1 MIDVD
6 SLARLALF
14 ADLTRPQLEAVAHA
28 VDEERFT
35 RGARILREGL
45 SGSAFYVI
53 VEGEASVQ
61 ISGEER
67 ARLRPGDF
75 FGEVSILTGDAPD
88 ADVVAA
94 SDELRA
100 AVLGG
105 PGLEPLLLEYPKL
118 AVRMLE
124 IEARRL
130 RNANR
135 WQG

>member
-1 MIDVD
+1 VIDVD

-28 VDEERFT
+28 VDEERFP
-35 RGARILREGL
+35 RGTRILREGL

-88 ADVVAA
+88 ADVTAA

-100 AVLGG
+100 AVLAG
-105 PGLEPLLLEYPKL
+105 PELQPLLLEYPKL

>member
-6 SLARLALF
+6 SLSRLALF

-28 VDEERFT
+28 VNEERYAK
-35 RGARILREGL
+35 GMRILREGL
-45 SGSAFYVI
+45 SGSAFYVV

-61 ISGEER
+61 IGGEER

-88 ADVVAA
+88 ADVIAA

-130 RNANR
+130 RSANR
-135 WQG
+135 

>member
-14 ADLTRPQLEAVAHA
+14 SDLTRPQLEAVSHA
-28 VDEERFT
+28 VDEQRFR
-35 RGARILREGL
+35 RGTRILREGL

-53 VEGEASVQ
+53 VEGEATVE
-61 ISGEER
+61 IEGEER
-67 ARLRPGDF
+67 ARLQPGDF
-75 FGEVSILTGDAPD
+75 FGEVSILTGDPPD
-88 ADVVAA
+88 ADVIAA
-94 SDELRA
+94 SDLRA

-105 PGLEPLLLEYPKL
+105 PELEPLLLEYPRL
-118 AVRMLE
+118 ALKMLE

>member
-1 MIDVD
+1 MIDAE
-6 SLARLALF
+6 SLSRLALF
-14 ADLTRPQLEAVAHA
+14 ADLTRPQLEAVAHS
-28 VDEERFT
+28 VDEQRFP
-35 RGARILREGL
+35 RGTRILREGL
-45 SGSAFYVI
+45 SGSAFYVV

-61 ISGEER
+61 IGGEER

-88 ADVVAA
+88 ADVIAA
-94 SDELRA
+94 SEELCA
-100 AVLGG
+100 AVLAG
-105 PGLEPLLLEYPKL
+105 PELEPLLLAYPKL

>member
-6 SLARLALF
+6 SLSRLALF

-28 VDEERFT
+28 VNEERYAK
-35 RGARILREGL
+35 GMRILREGL

-61 ISGEER
+61 IGGEER

-88 ADVVAA
+88 ADVIAA

-105 PGLEPLLLEYPKL
+105 PALEPLLLEYPRL

-130 RNANR
+130 RSANR

>member
-1 MIDVD
+1 MIDTE

-28 VDEERFT
+28 VAEERFP
-35 RGARILREGL
+35 RDQRVLREGL

-53 VEGEASVQ
+53 VDGEASVRIEGQ
-61 ISGEER
+61 ER

-75 FGEVSILTGDAPD
+75 FGEVSILTGDPPG

-94 SDELRA
+94 SEELRC
-100 AVLGG
+100 AVLAG
-105 PGLEPLLLEYPKL
+105 PELEPLLLAYPRL
-118 AVRMLE
+118 AVRMLAV
-124 IEARRL
+124 EATRL
-130 RNANR
+130 RSANT

>member
-6 SLARLALF
+6 SIARLALF
-14 ADLTRPQLEAVAHA
+14 ADLSRPQLEAVAHA
-28 VDEERFT
+28 VREERFRRGT
-35 RGARILREGL
+35 RVLREGL
-45 SGSAFYVI
+45 SGSAFYVV

-61 ISGEER
+61 IDGEER

-75 FGEVSILTGDAPD
+75 FGEVSILTGDPPD
-88 ADVVAA
+88 ADVIAA

-100 AVLGG
+100 AVLAG
-105 PGLEPLLLEYPKL
+105 PDLEPLLLEYPKL

-130 RNANR
+130 RSANR

>member
-6 SLARLALF
+6 NLARLALF

-28 VDEERFT
+28 VNEERFPRGT
-35 RGARILREGL
+35 RVLREGL

-94 SDELRA
+94 SDELCA
-100 AVLGG
+100 AVLAG
-105 PGLEPLLLEYPKL
+105 PELEPLLIEYPKL

-130 RNANR
+130 RSANR